1 MPAPDEKIIN
11 SDKYQRILE
20 AAIGVFAEQGF
31 FNSTI
36 SRIAQAAGVA
46 DGTIYLYFKNK
57 NDILL
62 HFFNYKSRHVFDT
75 FRAEVDQADDAASKL
90 RNLIQTHLREFQKD
104 RNMAVVFQAEARQIR
119 YFEVYI
125 KDITNMYFDLVGE
138 IVTQGQGEGLFRKD
152 MDVSLVKRFIL
163 GTVDEVI
170 NTWLHAGEPDD
181 LESKAADLVDLFI
194 YGIGRQSK

>member
-1 MPAPDEKIIN
+1 MAASTENKLN
-11 SDKYQRILE
+11 SKKYHNILE
-20 AAIGVFAEQGF
+20 AAISVFAEQGF

-36 SRIAQAAGVA
+36 SRIAGRAGVA

-62 HFFNYKSRHVFDT
+62 HFFNHKTRQIFDT
-75 FRAEVDQADDAASKL
+75 FRTEVEKADDAESKL
-90 RNLIQTHLREFQKD
+90 HNLISAHLREFQKD

-138 IVTQGQGEGLFRKD
+138 IVTQGQTEGIFRPD
-152 MDVSLVKRFIL
+152 LDGSLVKRFIL
-163 GTVDEVI
+163 GAVDEVI
-170 NTWLHAGEPDD
+170 NTWLHASEPDD
-181 LESKAADLVDLFI
+181 LASKPSGLVELFI
-194 YGIGRQSK
+194 YGIGGKK

>member
-1 MPAPDEKIIN
+1 MRSSDEKIVN
-11 SDKYQRILE
+11 SDKYKRILE
-20 AAIGVFAEQGF
+20 AAIAVFAEQGF

-62 HFFNYKSRHVFDT
+62 HFFNYKSRDVFDT
-75 FRAEVDQADDAASKL
+75 FRAEVDQADDAESKL
-90 RNLIQTHLREFQKD
+90 RNLIGAHLREFQKD
-104 RNMAVVFQAEARQIR
+104 KNMAVVFQAEARQIR

-138 IVTQGQGEGLFRKD
+138 IVVQGQQEGTFKKD
-152 MDVSLVKRFIL
+152 MDISLVKRFIL
-163 GTVDEVI
+163 GAVDEVI
-170 NTWLHAGEPDD
+170 NTWLHAGVPDD
-181 LESKAADLVDLFI
+181 LEAKAAALVELFI
-194 YGIGRQSK
+194 HGIGHK

>member
-1 MPAPDEKIIN
+1 
-11 SDKYQRILE
+11 
-20 AAIGVFAEQGF
+20 
-31 FNSTI
+31 
-36 SRIAQAAGVA
+36 
-46 DGTIYLYFKNK
+46 
-57 NDILL
+57 
-62 HFFNYKSRHVFDT
+62 HVFDT
-75 FRAEVDQADDAASKL
+75 FRTEVDQADDAASKL
-90 RNLIQTHLREFQKD
+90 RNLIQAHLREFQKD

-163 GTVDEVI
+163 GAVDEVI

-181 LESKAADLVDLFI
+181 LESKAVDLVDLFI
-194 YGIGRQSK
+194 YGIGSQSK